1 MSQAEINILIVF
13 RRLTEALDALS
24 EDELKKLSD
33 PQYAVEIKAIRRRA
47 KDDASLFP
55 SDTSAEDAIA
65 QITSLPSRQDAQA
78 LLDSKFSSKK
88 ALEMIARKLD
98 IPIIRQDKVEDLRDK
113 IVEATVGARIRSQ
126 AIQGTTG
133 A

>member
-1 MSQAEINILIVF
+1 MSQAEIKILIVF
-13 RRLTEALDALS
+13 RRIAEALDALS

-33 PQYAVEIKAIRRRA
+33 PQYIVEVKAIRRRT
-47 KDDASLFP
+47 KDDPGLLLP
-55 SDTSAEDAIA
+55 DTSAEDAIA
-65 QITSLPSRQDAQA
+65 QIAALPSRQDAQA

-88 ALEMIARKLD
+88 VLELIARKLD

>member
-33 PQYAVEIKAIRRRA
+33 PQYAVEIKTIRRRSR
-47 KDDASLFP
+47 DDASLLP
-55 SDTSAEDAIA
+55 PDAYAEDAIA
-65 QITSLPSRQDAQA
+65 EITSLPSRQDAQA

-88 ALEMIARKLD
+88 ALEIIARKLD

>member
-1 MSQAEINILIVF
+1 MNQRETNTLIIF
-13 RRLTEALDALS
+13 RRITEVIGNLS
-24 EDELKKLSD
+24 EDELRKLAD
-33 PQYAVEIKAIRRRA
+33 PQYAVEIKSIRRRA
-47 KDDASLFP
+47 KDDVNPLLP
-55 SDTSAEDAIA
+55 DTSAEDVIA
-65 QITSLPSRQDAQA
+65 QIISLPSRQDAQTF
-78 LLDSKFSSKK
+78 LDSKFSSKK
-88 ALEMIARKLD
+88 ALEIIARKLD

>member
-1 MSQAEINILIVF
+1 MSQAEINLLIVF
-13 RRLTEALDALS
+13 RRLTEALDSLS

-33 PQYAVEIKAIRRRA
+33 PQYAVEIKTVRRRA
-47 KDDASLFP
+47 KDEPNMLP
-55 SDTSAEDAIA
+55 PDTSAEEAIA
-65 QITSLPSRQDAQA
+65 QITSLPSRQDAQT
-78 LLDSKFSSKK
+78 LLDSKYPSKK
-88 ALEMIARKLD
+88 ALELIARKLD

>member
-1 MSQAEINILIVF
+1 MSQAEINLLIVF

-24 EDELKKLSD
+24 EEELKKLSD
-33 PQYAVEIKAIRRRA
+33 PQYTVEIKAIRRRT
-47 KDDASLFP
+47 KDDPNLFP
-55 SDTSAEDAIA
+55 PDASAEDAIT

>member
-1 MSQAEINILIVF
+1 MSQAEINLLIVF

-24 EDELKKLSD
+24 EDELKRLSD
-33 PQYAVEIKAIRRRA
+33 PQYAVEIKALRRRTR
-47 KDDASLFP
+47 DEPSLP
-55 SDTSAEDAIA
+55 SPDKSAEDAIA
-65 QITSLPSRQDAQA
+65 QITSLPNRQDAQA
-78 LLDSKFSSKK
+78 LLDLKFPSKK
-88 ALEMIARKLD
+88 ALEAIARQLD

-126 AIQGTTG
+126 AIQGTAG

>member
-24 EDELKKLSD
+24 EDELKKLCD
-33 PQYAVEIKAIRRRA
+33 PQYVVEVKAIRRRT
-47 KDDASLFP
+47 KDEPSLLP
-55 SDTSAEDAIA
+55 PDTSAEDAIA

-78 LLDSKFSSKK
+78 LLDSKFPSKK
-88 ALEMIARKLD
+88 ALELIARKLD

>member
-1 MSQAEINILIVF
+1 MTQAEITLLIVF

-33 PQYAVEIKAIRRRA
+33 PQYAVEIKAVRRRA
-47 KDDASLFP
+47 KDELNLLPA
-55 SDTSAEDAIA
+55 DTLAEDAIA
-65 QITSLPSRQDAQA
+65 QITSLPSRQEAQA
-78 LLDSKFSSKK
+78 LLDSRFPSKK
-88 ALEMIARKLD
+88 ALEIIARKLD

-113 IVEATVGARIRSQ
+113 IVEATVGAKIRSQ

>member
-1 MSQAEINILIVF
+1 MSQAEINLLIVF
-13 RRLTEALDALS
+13 RRLAEALDSLS

-33 PQYAVEIKAIRRRA
+33 PQYVVDIKAVRRRT
-47 KDDASLFP
+47 KDEPSLLP
-55 SDTSAEDAIA
+55 ADTSAEDAIA
-65 QITSLPSRQDAQA
+65 QITALPTRQEAQV
-78 LLDSKFSSKK
+78 LLDKKYPSKK
-88 ALEMIARKLD
+88 ALELIARKLD